1 VTRRLLSCA
10 VIVGVI
16 AFQPFVDAGAFQ
28 RVVAPPSIM
37 EAPAP
42 EPTMESADTDAPH
55 EAIAAAEAAARAA
68 APATPTPAP
77 FVPAGGLAPDP
88 TTPPVTAAPATAAPA
103 PPTPQPTAA
112 PVTIEATVSTPEPQE
127 ASGNARAVDQAGYV
141 YSYAVDENRYDDIAT
156 SIDAYK
162 PFGSPKMRFRPY
174 VAALYNRDT
183 RTNAGTSGQNG
194 GPPVPLVLADNY
206 ALGAAGLQY
215 TTPGGLRLFGQ
226 VGRSFTVGPVAAQP
240 SGNDARG
247 GAQLYREWG
256 PAYEHGQ
263 DYGNFYGSVEYLSR
277 YSDTISYN
285 QLELVRNAGN
295 KRLPVE
301 IFGRVVATLD
311 TKQHYYS
318 NVLELTAG
326 IRVHPFGVHGP
337 IVSVEQTGGDYL
349 RGTLPQNVR
358 RAYLDFRPTISYGFN
373 I

>member
-1 VTRRLLSCA
+1 V
-10 VIVGVI
+10 VGVI

-42 EPTMESADTDAPH
+42 EPTVDSPDTDAPP
-55 EAIAAAEAAARAA
+55 EAIAAADAAARAA
-68 APATPTPAP
+68 AASATPTPAP
-77 FVPAGGLAPDP
+77 FVPAGGLAADP
-88 TTPPVTAAPATAAPA
+88 TPTPVPTAAPAAPE
-103 PPTPQPTAA
+103 PTPEAVQVPSGPSRAAA
-112 PVTIEATVSTPEPQE
+112 PVTVEATVSTPEPQE
-127 ASGNARAVDQAGYV
+127 AAGNARSVDQAGYV

-162 PFGSPKMRFRPY
+162 PLGDPKMRIRPY

-183 RTNAGTSGQNG
+183 RTNAGQPGQDG
-194 GPPVPLVLADNY
+194 GPPIPLVLADNY
-206 ALGAAGLQY
+206 ALGAAGLQL

-247 GAQLYREWG
+247 GVQLYREWG
-256 PAYEHGQ
+256 PAYVPGH

-277 YSDTISYN
+277 YSDTISYD
-285 QLELVRNAGN
+285 QLEFVRNAGN
-295 KRLPVE
+295 KTLPVE
-301 IFGRVVATLD
+301 VFGRIVTTLD
-311 TKQHYYS
+311 TRQHYYS

-349 RGTLPQNVR
+349 RGTLPQNVH